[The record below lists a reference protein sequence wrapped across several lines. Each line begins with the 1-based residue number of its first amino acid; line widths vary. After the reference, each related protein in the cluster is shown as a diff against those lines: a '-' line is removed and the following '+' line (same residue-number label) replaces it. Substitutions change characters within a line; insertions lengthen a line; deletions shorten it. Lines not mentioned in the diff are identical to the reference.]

1 MTKNKSVCSEDVT
14 PIDYYRK
21 TAYWQIILS
30 QMNNASAM
38 IFHFLIGMISY
49 LANEGYG
56 ILIAVVGIIL
66 TVTRVFDGL
75 IDPFIAL
82 IIERINTKYGK
93 IRLFLVLG
101 WTVRSLA
108 VLMLFVW
115 GVKGD
120 LGIFYFIIM
129 YLIYIIG
136 SSLYDIAGNMIPTVM
151 TNDPHQR
158 PLIQV
163 WSTIYSYLVPTIF
176 TLGTALF
183 LLPRFEN
190 QYSVELLKLVA
201 LISIP
206 ISLVFTILSC
216 IAIAEVDKP
225 ENFDNLTSDKEEHV
239 GMKDMIALFKRNKP
253 FQMFLISS
261 VSAKLAQQT
270 TSQAIVTTLFFGIL
284 IGNIQLGMIMNTICL
299 LPSILFA
306 FAGAKYA
313 GKFGNKETVVTW
325 TKINIIVSIISILFL
340 MFIDTRLISQN
351 LIFMLIFSVL
361 LIIGTGSK
369 MCVTIANGAMRSDIV
384 DFELDSSGKFMPAV
398 ITSTY
403 NFIDQFITSLG
414 AMIATGAIA
423 IVGYSATAPQ
433 PTDKLTRSI
442 KYMTIFLYFGIPILG
457 WIIGLISMKY
467 YKLSHDEV
475 VEMQKRLYKKKKQY

>member
-1 MTKNKSVCSEDVT
+1 MGKIYANMNTEEF
-14 PIDYYRK
+14 YRK
-21 TAYWQIILS
+21 TTNWRIILS

-38 IFHFLIGMISY
+38 IFHFLVGMISY

-56 ILIAVVGIIL
+56 ILIAVVGVIL

-82 IIERINTKYGK
+82 IIERINTRHGK
-93 IRLFLVLG
+93 IRLFLVIG
-101 WTVRSLA
+101 WVIRSVA
-108 VLMLFVW
+108 VLMLFVL

-120 LGIFYFIIM
+120 FGLLYFITM
-129 YLIYIIG
+129 YLVYIIG

-163 WSTIYSYLVPTIF
+163 WSAIYSYLVPTIF
-176 TLGTALF
+176 TLVTALV
-183 LLPRFEN
+183 LLPQFEN

-206 ISLVFTILSC
+206 ISLIFTIFSC
-216 IAIAEVDKP
+216 VAIAEVDKP
-225 ENFDNLTSDKEEHV
+225 ENFENLSSDKEKNV

-253 FQMFLISS
+253 FQMFLVSS

-325 TKINIIVSIISILFL
+325 TKISIIISIISILFL
-340 MFIDTRLISQN
+340 MFIDTRLISQK
-351 LIFMLIFSVL
+351 LIFMLTFSVL

-384 DFELDSSGKFMPAV
+384 DFELDLSGKFMPAV

-414 AMIATGAIA
+414 AMIATGSVAI
-423 IVGYSATAPQ
+423 IGYSTKAPQ
-433 PTDKLTRSI
+433 PTDELTLSI

-457 WIIGLISMKY
+457 WIIGLIAMKH
-467 YKLSHDEV
+467 YKLSHEEV
-475 VEMQKRLYKKKKQY
+475 IKMQKRLHAKKQDMFK